1 MHSIQFA
8 LQFEHSFVFLHQH
21 GQQHDLKRK
30 EVGGIGRGR
39 KVMPGRSQ
47 KIIEGAL
54 VLSAKGATKASE
66 RSLLLQEGLGYGR
79 KSASHEAD
87 PCLEQPRLLDR
98 LTGRRSKPPGLI
110 AGDLKLL

>member
-1 MHSIQFA
+1 MPSIQFA

-21 GQQHDLKRK
+21 GQQHDLKWK

-39 KVMPGRSQ
+39 QVMTGRSY
-47 KIIEGAL
+47 KIIEVAL
-54 VLSAKGATKASE
+54 VLPDKGATKSGE

-87 PCLEQPRLLDR
+87 PCLEQPRLLDG
-98 LTGRRSKPPGLI
+98 LTGRRTQHPGLI